1 MIINDLNVFSWIFK
15 EFYLKITR
23 SRRSKMAPKKP
34 DMVIIVSVVIS
45 RLCTGHLV
53 SRSTIYS
60 FPQISGKATTK
71 KKKSERFTILEPT
84 SLSLLV
90 EK

>member
-1 MIINDLNVFSWIFK
+1 
-15 EFYLKITR
+15 
-23 SRRSKMAPKKP
+23 MAPKRP

-71 KKKSERFTILEPT
+71 KRKSERFTILEQI
-84 SLSLLV
+84 SLHSLG
-90 EK
+90 EKCLLLSR

>member
-1 MIINDLNVFSWIFK
+1 
-15 EFYLKITR
+15 
-23 SRRSKMAPKKP
+23 MAPKKP

-60 FPQISGKATTK
+60 FPQMSGMATTK
-71 KKKSERFTILEPT
+71 KKERKVHDSRAKLASHSRVKSAGCYRG
-84 SLSLLV
+84 
-90 EK
+90 K

>member
-1 MIINDLNVFSWIFK
+1 
-15 EFYLKITR
+15 
-23 SRRSKMAPKKP
+23 MAPRKP

-60 FPQISGKATTK
+60 FPRMSGKETTK